1 MAETCLHL
9 ANVLYL
15 VSFLAR
21 DMLWLRALT
30 CLGLVLGI
38 VFFSCQ
44 PVPLYGPVVWQSLFL
59 VINLA
64 QIYRLV
70 LERRQLRLTAEQERL
85 CAATFQHRSREELL
99 MLLTRVV
106 HERSRALHDIEQVA
120 RRPLNTE
127 ERALRDIA
135 FSRLSRYELL
145 NLLTRRVWN
154 AIRHGNPMRWRRRT
168 TGAGTDGR
176 PLDAGAHA

>member
-85 CAATFQHRSREELL
+85 CAATFQHRSR
-99 MLLTRVV
+99 
-106 HERSRALHDIEQVA
+106 
-120 RRPLNTE
+120 
-127 ERALRDIA
+127 
-135 FSRLSRYELL
+135 
-145 NLLTRRVWN
+145 
-154 AIRHGNPMRWRRRT
+154 
-168 TGAGTDGR
+168 
-176 PLDAGAHA
+176 